1 MRELDCA
8 FDFNADVA
16 IALQNNEPSTGLTD
30 VELRISATRG
40 GAAIDAS
47 LAGTATESTEEEG
60 RYVVTFALADLQAY
74 LVPDY
79 LRSVV
84 YVVVDKPGA
93 IETKSYPYRV
103 VQSQ

>member
-1 MRELDCA
+1 MKELDCA
-8 FDFNADVA
+8 FDFNMDVA
-16 IALQNNEPSTGLTD
+16 IAAQDDEPETGLTD

-47 LAGTATESTEEEG
+47 LAGTATESETIPG
-60 RYVVTFALADLQAY
+60 RYVVTALVADLQTY

-84 YVVVDKPGA
+84 YLVVDKPGA
-93 IETKSYPYRV
+93 IETKSYPDRV

>member
-1 MRELDCA
+1 MRRLDCA
-8 FDFNADVA
+8 FSFNMDVA
-16 IALQNNEPSTGLTD
+16 IAAQDNEPETGLTD
-30 VELRISATRG
+30 VELRLSATRG

-47 LAGTATESTEEEG
+47 LAGTATESSVTPG
-60 RYVVTFALADLQAY
+60 RYVVTLDVADLQTY

-79 LRSVV
+79 LREVV
-84 YVVVDKPGA
+84 YLVVEKPGA